1 MKKLLISLVCAL
13 TLVTGATAQSK
24 LDKIKESLPPF
35 KLGAQ
40 AGFNVSWLSQSGF
53 NSHAGFNFGATAMFD
68 AGDLIKDTY
77 VRGSFLVNRIGYDG
91 HGFTGVKETGNAW
104 YLEIPVRYGYGYLLN
119 NDWTL
124 LGETGPYIAIGTG
137 GTVKR
142 DIGLDEDYFGGDVYD
157 FDRFDFGWGFHVG
170 ALYDQHHQVMLGW
183 DFGFV
188 DLNNKQN
195 IKNRNFMISY
205 AYYFL

>member
-1 MKKLLISLVCAL
+1 MKKFIISLVCAL
-13 TLVTGATAQSK
+13 SLTGAMAQSK
-24 LDKIKESLPPF
+24 FDKITESLPPF

-40 AGFNVSWLSQSGF
+40 AGFNLSWLSQNGYDG
-53 NSHAGFNFGATAMFD
+53 HAGFNFGLTTMFD
-68 AGDLIKDTY
+68 ASQLVKDTY
-77 VRGSFLVNRIGYDG
+77 VRGSILVNRKGYDG
-91 HGFTGVKETGNAW
+91 HPGVAGNVSQTGNAW
-104 YLEIPVRYGYGYLLN
+104 YLEIPVRYGYGYLLT

-137 GTVKR
+137 GSIKTT
-142 DIGLDEDYFGGDVYD
+142 GLPKDDYFDGDT
-157 FDRFDFGWGFHVG
+157 FDRFDFGWGIHLG

-183 DFGFV
+183 DWGFI
-188 DLNNKQN
+188 DLDDHRN

>member
-1 MKKLLISLVCAL
+1 MKKFIISLICAL
-13 TLVTGATAQSK
+13 SLTGAVAQSK
-24 LDKIKESLPPF
+24 FDKITESLPPF

-40 AGFNVSWLSQSGF
+40 AGFNVSWLSHAGY
-53 NSHAGFNFGATAMFD
+53 NSRVGFNFGLTAMFD
-68 AGDLIKDTY
+68 ASQLVKDTY
-77 VRGSFLVNRIGYDG
+77 VRTGLLVNRKGYDNPDAQQKG
-91 HGFTGVKETGNAW
+91 SSW
-104 YLEIPVRYGYGYLLN
+104 YLEIPIRYGYGYLLT

-124 LGETGPYIAIGTG
+124 LGETGPYLAIGTG
-137 GTVKR
+137 GTIKN
-142 DIGLDEDYFGGDVYD
+142 DIGPDYDYFDGDT

-183 DFGFV
+183 DLGFI
-188 DLNNKQN
+188 DLNSTFN